1 MKDILLFL
9 ILFPIFS
16 LAQQPE
22 KWTAQWIMHPTAEP
36 QSHAVILFRKNFEL
50 SEKPE
55 SFIVHLSADNH
66 YRLFVNGQY
75 ILRGPARGDLS
86 HWFYETVDIA
96 EYLQPGKNVIASEV
110 VNWGPKRSFT
120 FFSQMTSFIL
130 QGDGENGKLVNSS
143 GGSWKCMNNLAC
155 SPKTV
160 EWMTDRNTIDFGLY
174 VGNPT
179 DSIRADK
186 YPWGWETPDYDDS
199 KWLPA
204 KWCDIA
210 GGRDQQFAG
219 GILYGGGKL
228 LIPRRTG
235 ILKETKVEFNTIR
248 RTSGIEKNENF
259 IHDKGSLVIPA
270 NQKVSILIDQ
280 TCETLGY
287 PEMLVSGGKNANIQV
302 MYSENMIVKNHAPKG
317 NRNDIEGKKWLESR
331 MFSFLTEAI
340 TDYLNQATSGR
351 FVSSNWTLRPKINH

>member
-1 MKDILLFL
+1 
-9 ILFPIFS
+9 
-16 LAQQPE
+16 
-22 KWTAQWIMHPTAEP
+22 
-36 QSHAVILFRKNFEL
+36 
-50 SEKPE
+50 
-55 SFIVHLSADNH
+55 
-66 YRLFVNGQY
+66 
-75 ILRGPARGDLS
+75 
-86 HWFYETVDIA
+86 
-96 EYLQPGKNVIASEV
+96 
-110 VNWGPKRSFT
+110 
-120 FFSQMTSFIL
+120 
-130 QGDGENGKLVNSS
+130 
-143 GGSWKCMNNLAC
+143 
-155 SPKTV
+155 
-160 EWMTDRNTIDFGLY
+160 MTDRNTIDFGLY

-186 YPWGWETPDYDDS
+186 YPWGWETRDYDDS

-210 GGRDQQFAG
+210 GGRNQQFAG

-331 MFSFLTEAI
+331 MFSFLTVAI

-351 FVSSNWTLRPKINH
+351 FVSSNWTLRRKINH